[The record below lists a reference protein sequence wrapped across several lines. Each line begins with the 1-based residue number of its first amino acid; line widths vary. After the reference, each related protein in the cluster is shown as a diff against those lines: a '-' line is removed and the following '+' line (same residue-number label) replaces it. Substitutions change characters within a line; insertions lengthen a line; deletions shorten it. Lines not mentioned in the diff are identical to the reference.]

1 MRREAGRCA
10 DWRRDVGR
18 AVTHCQG
25 CRCDEYREKPAQ
37 PSTASRW
44 AIEAAKK
51 AAADAVFKAKEARKK
66 PTEETE

>member
-1 MRREAGRCA
+1 M
-10 DWRRDVGR
+10 
-18 AVTHCQG
+18 THCQG

-66 PTEETE
+66 PTEESA

>member
-1 MRREAGRCA
+1 VR
-10 DWRRDVGR
+10 
-18 AVTHCQG
+18 HCST
-25 CRCDEYREKPAQ
+25 CDCQDDEKPAQ